1 MGIRHSMVHDP
12 RQIMTVIY
20 CDNMY
25 KTRQHHIDFSSLWI
39 EQGVGGEPLLLLL

>member
-25 KTRQHHIDFSSLWI
+25 KTRQHHIDFPPCGYSRESA
-39 EQGVGGEPLLLLL
+39 ENH